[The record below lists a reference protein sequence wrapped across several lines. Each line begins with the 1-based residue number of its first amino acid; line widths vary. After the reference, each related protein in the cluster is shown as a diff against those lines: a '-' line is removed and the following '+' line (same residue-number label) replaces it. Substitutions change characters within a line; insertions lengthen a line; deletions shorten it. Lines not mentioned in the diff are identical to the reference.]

1 MRSFQ
6 NDKKKIEDSGIS
18 KYQNEKLQ
26 SSQEERH
33 IKGFHFLTC
42 ETSHKKKNDEPHP
55 PNDKKKNEDLKTSK
69 YQNKRPSKFT
79 RRNAN
84 TPISHLVKFDTN
96 FF

>member
-1 MRSFQ
+1 MLQ
-6 NDKKKIEDSGIS
+6 NDKKFFEDSKIS

-42 ETSHKKKNDEPHP
+42 ETSHKKNEQPPLPPH
-55 PNDKKKNEDLKTSK
+55 DKKKIEDLETSK
-69 YQNKRPSKFT
+69 YQNKRLSKFT

-84 TPISHLVKFDTN
+84 TPSPPL
-96 FF
+96 